1 MDEERNFVVGDI
13 VQHFKREL
21 LSKEEKNT
29 NKYLYEIIATDVH
42 HTETGENL
50 IVYKA
55 LYGDNSI
62 YARPKEMFLSE
73 VDSKKYPDIKQKY
86 RLEKINSEDIIFKK
100 GY

>member
-1 MDEERNFVVGDI
+1 MKKEI
-13 VQHFKREL
+13 L
-21 LSKEEKNT
+21 LLEILFNILNGNCFQKKKNT

-55 LYGDNSI
+55 LYRDNSI
-62 YARPKEMFLSE
+62 YARQKEMFLSE